1 MNQNTEKQR
10 LTSLLAL
17 KSAPQGKID
26 GDFKVALYAVAA
38 LYQLDFSKNSNFGLC
53 ASLLGSVG
61 FKGDISRYKTEDYFN
76 TLDDLVAKGSL
87 AQICDK
93 KVYAVPSEVKVI
105 NAKVKAVE
113 DPL

>member
-38 LYQLDFSKNSNFGLC
+38 LYQLDFSKTVI
-53 ASLLGSVG
+53 SV
-61 FKGDISRYKTEDYFN
+61 YVQACWA
-76 TLDDLVAKGSL
+76 L
-87 AQICDK
+87 
-93 KVYAVPSEVKVI
+93 
-105 NAKVKAVE
+105 
-113 DPL
+113 